1 LLHPQWKAAMN
12 KPFLPSLVLK
22 PALLVA
28 ALFAIAPIAHA
39 EKVLMQP
46 ARSPGSRTPRCRAR

>member
-1 LLHPQWKAAMN
+1 MN
-12 KPFLPSLVLK
+12 KPFPPSLVLK